1 MALTLKG
8 ARANAGFTQKEV
20 SQRLGIT
27 TVTLSNWEKGKTFPK
42 VDQIFRLA
50 DLYGVSVNDFI
61 FLK

>member
-8 ARANAGFTQKEV
+8 ARVNAGLTQKEAGEK
-20 SQRLGIT
+20 LGVT
-27 TVTLSNWEKGKTFPK
+27 SVTLSNWEKGKTFPK